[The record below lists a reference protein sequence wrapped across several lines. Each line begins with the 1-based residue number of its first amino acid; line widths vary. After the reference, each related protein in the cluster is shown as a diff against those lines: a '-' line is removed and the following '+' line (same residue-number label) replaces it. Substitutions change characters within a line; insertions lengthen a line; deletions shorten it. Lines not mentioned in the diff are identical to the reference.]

1 VKGRDWVLPL
11 FIFGDEAKSE
21 KRKAKSEKRKAKSEK
36 RKAKSEKRKAKSEKR
51 KAKSEKRK
59 AGPSAALGMTTFAR
73 DNNVVLGV
81 TCYTTC
87 GRRGVIGLD
96 GWHYGARSERVRR

>member
-1 VKGRDWVLPL
+1 M
-11 FIFGDEAKSE
+11 E
-21 KRKAKSEKRKAKSEK
+21 RKAKSEK

-81 TCYTTC
+81 TTC